1 MSLPPPTHRST
12 VRQALAALPGA
23 RIVGGAVRDHLAG
36 RPVNDID
43 LGSSYPPEI
52 ASIRLRRAGFKVFET
67 GLAHGTIT
75 AVKHG
80 LPLEVTTLRRD
91 VEADGRHASV
101 TWTDSWQEDAL
112 RRDFTINA
120 MSMDIHG
127 NIFDYFGG
135 MADLRNGCVRF
146 IANAPMRIREDYLR
160 SLRFFRFWARYG
172 RGAPDSEAISAIAA
186 NLDGLRILSVERVWM
201 ELKRLLEAPSPCD
214 ALDQMQS
221 CGLWDTLFPEASP
234 LRTDLLRRLAAQHA
248 PPDVLLRLAALLP
261 DAAAAST
268 LAIRLKMSGDE
279 AARLR
284 LLMNEALPMPA
295 GALDLR
301 GMRLLLLA
309 AGRPGGDARQDATGW
324 LQLRE
329 ARDGLSASIREALRE
344 IPAPVFPLQGRDLI
358 AMGHAPG
365 PELGRKLQF
374 VKDWWVAEGAEAN
387 RDACL
392 LRLAELAKP
401 GRAC

>member
-1 MSLPPPTHRST
+1 MSLTPPTHLMV

-43 LGSSYPPEI
+43 LSSAYPPEI
-52 ASIRLRRAGFKVFET
+52 AASMLRRSGFKVFET

-75 AVKHG
+75 AVRNG

-91 VEADGRHASV
+91 VEADGRHADV
-101 TWTDSWQEDAL
+101 IWTDSWQEDAL

-120 MSMDIHG
+120 MSMDVHG
-127 NIFDYFGG
+127 NIYDYFGG
-135 MADLRNGCVRF
+135 MADLRDGCVRF
-146 IANAPMRIREDYLR
+146 IANATMRIREDYLR

-186 NLDGLRILSVERVWM
+186 NLDGLRILSVERIWM
-201 ELKRLLEAPSPCD
+201 ELKRLLEAPDPCD
-214 ALDQMQS
+214 ALVQMQG
-221 CGLWDTLFPEASP
+221 CGLWTALFPEATP
-234 LRTDLLRRLAAQHA
+234 LRIDLLRLLAAQSSA
-248 PPDVLLRLAALLP
+248 NDVLLRLASLLP
-261 DAAAAST
+261 DAGAANT
-268 LAIRLKMSGDE
+268 LATRLKMSGDE

-284 LLMNEALPMPA
+284 LLLNEALPVPA
-295 GALDLR
+295 EASDRR

-309 AGRPGGDARQDATGW
+309 AGRPGGDAQHDAAAW
-324 LQLRE
+324 LRLRE
-329 ARDGLSASIREALRE
+329 ARDGVSASIREALRD
-344 IPAPVFPLQGRDLI
+344 IPTPIFPLQGRDLI
-358 AMGHAPG
+358 ALGHTPG
-365 PELGRKLQF
+365 PELGRKLQS
-374 VKDWWVAEGAEAN
+374 VKDWWVSDGAAAD

-401 GRAC
+401 GGAC